1 MNPLS
6 RSSTAIRIED
16 ALDVPDGAASSV
28 TLMLSVI
35 ERQSRGPR

>member
-1 MNPLS
+1 M
-6 RSSTAIRIED
+6 RIED

-35 ERQSRGPR
+35 ERQFR